1 MPRVNTWLMG
11 LMVSLLFLQGCT
23 ADKHFV
29 KKDGVLTSNL
39 KVVRYETPGILR
51 STMAE
56 TFFLTAATVALPGGS
71 LLFMLSDEYAKTRG
85 EKMQVKIPDFGY
97 LVMDKFTRRL
107 NNEVPNWPALTIVD
121 KPVKEEGTPKS
132 QRLSGDP
139 SEDFAEPCT
148 LIEIRVKRLAYGY
161 LDFIRGGGNG
171 FLSKTVITM
180 KDPEGDVLWQKTFT
194 YLSKDFN
201 RDRDVDELEADD
213 GKLLREELEFA
224 AEKTASEFI
233 KDLNGEDPV
242 AEVRDRS

>member
-1 MPRVNTWLMG
+1 MLRVNTWLVG
-11 LMVSLLFLQGCT
+11 LMASLLFLQGCT

-56 TFFLTAATVALPGGS
+56 TFLLTAATVALPGGS
-71 LLFMLSDEYAKTRG
+71 LLFVLSDEYAKTRG

-107 NNEVPNWPALTIVD
+107 NNEIPNWPTLTIVD
-121 KPVKEEGTPKS
+121 RPLK
-132 QRLSGDP
+132 
-139 SEDFAEPCT
+139 EDFAEPCT
-148 LIEIRVKRLAYGY
+148 SIEIRVKRLAYGY

-201 RDRDVDELEADD
+201 RDRDIDELEADD
-213 GKLLREELEFA
+213 GRLLREELEFA

-233 KDLNGEDPV
+233 KHLKGEGPV
-242 AEVRDRS
+242 AEVIRDRS